1 MEYIKLIG
9 AFLIQCAEDAKW
21 IRLSSRQLKPLQEPE
36 NHADISFLVFF
47 FLDGKEEKPMTSE
60 SKDTTNVKLTL

>member
-1 MEYIKLIG
+1 MRWG
-9 AFLIQCAEDAKW
+9 AKW

-36 NHADISFLVFF
+36 NHADISFLGF